1 MRLLDRLKTEFDQ
14 QLENENINYPHLVGR
29 ICNELEQIS
38 YVGDMTYRT
47 WLDLKYFFNVDS
59 PYDLFDEIK

>member
-1 MRLLDRLKTEFDQ
+1 MK
-14 QLENENINYPHLVGR
+14 LENENINYPHLVGR

-47 WLDLKYFFNVDS
+47 WIDLKFF
-59 PYDLFDEIK
+59 LM